1 MSGTALQQFND
12 FVEGT
17 GPHYVTSAQ
26 DVVNDAQKRTYTFGW
41 LLGGDI
47 ANKKICRGGS
57 EIREKIFFEHG
68 ETFMFHHP
76 GETRDWRNPQKLV
89 RLRAYWRFAEAHMSW
104 NRQEVML
111 NDRIQV
117 GDAETRFQQYV
128 DLRNQKERV
137 MWTDKW
143 AGMEEALWA
152 EPSVLMENEGGK
164 IPNSIPAFINEDTSG
179 LFNPRDGGTVFT
191 TVQGIDPTDSALGRT
206 GFVPQQRTYSNEID
220 VQADMFA
227 SGTIL
232 GQFDLM
238 FMDLDF
244 QQPPTYKEYFE
255 NPQYNKFRIAA
266 SSAGRAAAQQALRGA
281 QDQFIMGGRQDPAYP
296 NPQFN
301 GIPIMRVE
309 ELDTATLYNNA
320 GSSDTVAEG
329 SADLVGP
336 RFYWINTEYLYPVF
350 HDQMY
355 FAKDEVLRHP
365 NDTDTYVMPVNTWY
379 NVICTSRRRQG
390 IVSPSQDVY
399 AGLYS

>member
-17 GPHYVTSAQ
+17 GPSYISSAQ

-47 ANKKICRGGS
+47 ASKKVVRGGS
-57 EIREKIFFEHG
+57 EIREKVFFEHG
-68 ETFMFHHP
+68 DTFMFHNP

-89 RLRAYWRFAEAHMSW
+89 RIRAFWRFAEAHMSW

-111 NDRIQV
+111 NDAVRY

-128 DLRNQKERV
+128 DLRNQKERM

-152 EPSVLMENEGGK
+152 QPTTDMEGENGK
-164 IPNSIPAFINEDTSG
+164 IPFSIPAFINEDTSG
-179 LFNPRDGGTVFT
+179 LFDPQDSTAFT
-191 TVQGIDPTDSALGRT
+191 TIESIDPTDAALGRT
-206 GFVPQQRTYSNEID
+206 GFVPQQRTYSNAVASND
-220 VQADMFA
+220 DMFR
-227 SGTIL
+227 GNTIL

-238 FMDLDF
+238 FQDLDF
-244 QQPPTYKEYFE
+244 QQPPTYKEYFQ
-255 NPQYNKFRIAA
+255 NPQYNKFRIAT
-266 SSAGRAAAQQALRGA
+266 STVGRAVAQQALRGA
-281 QDQFIMGGRQDPAYP
+281 QDQFVIGGRQDPAYP

-309 ELDTATLYNNA
+309 ELDTATLYDS
-320 GSSDTVAEG
+320 GSSTTVAEG
-329 SADLVGP
+329 TADIVGP
-336 RFYWINTEYLYPVF
+336 RFYWINTEYLCPVF
-350 HDQMY
+350 HDAMY

-390 IVSPSQDVY
+390 ILSPDAS
-399 AGLYS
+399 LYTDRY